1 MADTR
6 QSASAAGGAKGYKRS
21 WKNLLI
27 NKRYQLRFTLF
38 MVGVSALLMGIL
50 AVGEDLMFF
59 TKWRSGER
67 WWVMAVANDATEV
80 ASSGVRG
87 TCGDVIPEMVLDP
100 NKKVLAPMEGDDDE
114 DVDEGDE
121 AAPEG
126 DEDPIDLSGE
136 EGEGEPAAPDDE
148 EATPVEPADAPA
160 DKPSAAPV
168 RPEPGADPPIDPD
181 ADPDAGDHKVVVDD
195 SEWITEPPPPMVKP
209 LQINPMF
216 LPMVAKHYECELRKA
231 AKLDELERNRRRIQW
246 VLLASCLGMV
256 VALGIY
262 GIKMTHK
269 VAGPL
274 YKVTLYM
281 AKMRDGRLDK
291 VYNLRKGDELVAFY
305 EHFKDAHAGVVGMER
320 ADIDRLKAAIA
331 AIDEHELDD
340 KSPELKAAAD
350 ELRAALAR
358 KEKSLE

>member
-27 NKRYQLRFTLF
+27 NKRYQLRFTFF
-38 MVGVSALLMGIL
+38 MVGVSAILMGVL
-50 AVGEDLMFF
+50 ALGEDLLFF
-59 TKWRSGER
+59 TKARSGER
-67 WWVMAVANDATEV
+67 WWVMAVADDATHI
-80 ASSGVRG
+80 AQTDVRG
-87 TCGDVIPEMVLDP
+87 NCGDPIPEMVLDP
-100 NKKVLAPMEGDDDE
+100 NKKAEVLLDDE
-114 DVDEGDE
+114 DEDLDDEDADEDANEEDPTDPSGEDGDDE
-121 AAPEG
+121 AA
-126 DEDPIDLSGE
+126 D
-136 EGEGEPAAPDDE
+136 PDDE
-148 EATPVEPADAPA
+148 EATPVEPADGSG
-160 DKPSAAPV
+160 SAAGSADAEPV
-168 RPEPGADPPIDPD
+168 
-181 ADPDAGDHKVVVDD
+181 DPDAGSHKVVVDD
-195 SEWITEPPPPMVKP
+195 SAWITEPPPPVVKP
-209 LQINPMF
+209 LQINPLF
-216 LPMVAKHYECELRKA
+216 LPAVAKHYECEMRKS
-231 AKLDELERNRRRIQW
+231 AKIAELERGRQTIMW

-256 VALGIY
+256 IALGIY

-305 EHFKDAHAGVVGMER
+305 DHFKDAHAGVVAMER
-320 ADIDRLKAAIA
+320 ADIARLEAMLAAAEEHGLADKSPEVKAAIA
-331 AIDEHELDD
+331 
-340 KSPELKAAAD
+340 